1 MNVCIADM
9 QHAHLRVCVCA
20 RAWQSHEEFLSR
32 LVYVYACKQV
42 QGKLQDKLLENEVF
56 SNLETLYADGKA
68 MKETLEEAQGLVEET
83 RDSVKAFKKSA
94 HALKGEAFG
103 GGDGEAEEAEEE
115 EEEEG
120 AEEEGRGEEGPEEGL
135 KSVLFGRKL
144 SSLAEFMSA
153 DTNIAILSCVP
164 LALLEKCF

>member
-1 MNVCIADM
+1 MYASQICSMHIFVC
-9 QHAHLRVCVCA
+9 VCVCA

-83 RDSVKAFKKSA
+83 RDSVKTFKKSA
-94 HALKGEAFG
+94 RALKKEAFG
-103 GGDGEAEEAEEE
+103 GGDGE
-115 EEEEG
+115 EG
-120 AEEEGRGEEGPEEGL
+120 ERWRGRGRGG
-135 KSVLFGRKL
+135 
-144 SSLAEFMSA
+144 
-153 DTNIAILSCVP
+153 TQ
-164 LALLEKCF
+164 